1 MFVKVIYFAEFKNI
15 TGKDKEEFNLSE
27 STLNGLLSILFE
39 KYNLRSLLW
48 DEKKQELHN
57 LVSIII
63 NNQAIH
69 EKNPKIIHLNDNDI
83 ITFLLPVSGG

>member
-15 TGKDKEEFNLSE
+15 TCKDNEEFNLSE

-39 KYNLRSLLW
+39 KYNLRSFLW

-69 EKNPKIIHLNDNDI
+69 EKNPKIIHLNHNDI